1 MNNVTIMGRI
11 TNDLGMRKTWNGK
24 PMLSFT
30 VAVYRQ
36 KEDVDFIRCTA
47 WAKTAEFIEKYFSKG
62 SMIAVRGSL
71 RAGIH
76 TDKNGNPVYRMQVNA
91 EKAFFTGEKSH
102 KPQNNF
108 DTHTGRNN
116 GSYSR

>member
-11 TNDLGMRKTWNGK
+11 TNDLEMKKTWNGK
-24 PMLSFT
+24 PVLQFT

-47 WAKTAEFIEKYFSKG
+47 WAKTAEFIERYFSKG

-71 RAGIH
+71 RAGVH
-76 TDKNGNPVYRMQVNA
+76 TDKNGKQVNA
-91 EKAFFTGEKSH
+91 EKAFFTGEKNH

-108 DTHTGRNN
+108 DSHTGRNN

>member
-11 TNDLGMRKTWNGK
+11 TNDLEMRKTWNGK
-24 PMLSFT
+24 PVLSFT

-47 WAKTAEFIEKYFSKG
+47 WAKTAEFIKKYFSKG

-76 TDKNGNPVYRMQVNA
+76 TDKNGNSCIQNAGQCRKSIFYRRK
-91 EKAFFTGEKSH
+91 E
-102 KPQNNF
+102 P
-108 DTHTGRNN
+108 
-116 GSYSR
+116 